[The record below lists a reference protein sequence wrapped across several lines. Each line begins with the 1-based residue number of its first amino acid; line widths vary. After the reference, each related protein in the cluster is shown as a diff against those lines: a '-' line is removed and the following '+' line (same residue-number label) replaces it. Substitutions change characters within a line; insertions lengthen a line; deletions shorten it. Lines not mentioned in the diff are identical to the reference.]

1 MIGQFMVSDTYLLL
15 IRYRSKL
22 VTLLCNTFHRYIMC
36 KYLKSRKLH
45 RKCSYILAVYS
56 YKYTIS

>member
-22 VTLLCNTFHRYIMC
+22 VTMLCNTFHRYTGKHLM
-36 KYLKSRKLH
+36 SRQLH
-45 RKCSYILAVYS
+45 RKCS
-56 YKYTIS
+56 